1 MATAGT
7 PAVAGA
13 RRADALNRERWKK
26 FFDTD
31 GRLVNEFEMR
41 KAMFEG

>member
-7 PAVAGA
+7 PTECK
-13 RRADALNRERWKK
+13 RADALNRERWKK
-26 FFDTD
+26 LFDPD
-31 GRLVNEFEMR
+31 GRLVDEIEMR

>member
-1 MATAGT
+1 MATAGAPT
-7 PAVAGA
+7 VAGA
-13 RRADALNRERWKK
+13 GRADALNREQWKK
-26 FFDTD
+26 YFDTD